1 MTIDLLNFQTNIVSL
16 HSSSLV
22 FDFYISFWRWWSPQ
36 SPFFLHFLSTL
47 DSFLS
52 HTFTTQVFF
61 SFHTSLSPN
70 SDVSHYSVL
79 FNTIFFPIFT
89 LFLYPSRPC
98 RRYEIYP
105 VCADLQGQILAC
117 YKENAGKTLNCS
129 NIAAL
134 YLQCVNNAK
143 QVRIYRTK
151 FSIVY
156 HFPYLILVNCYSC
169 FCTWVLFIFV
179 LGGMNQHFQFATVLY
194 TCEENA
200 WILKGT
206 FHPEMKIQ
214 SLLLTPCWWK
224 ILFPRL
230 NELYEAILCF
240 YLSSALKQTKKP

>member
-22 FDFYISFWRWWSPQ
+22 LDFYISFSSWQSPQ

-52 HTFTTQVFF
+52 HTFTTQGFF
-61 SFHTSLSPN
+61 FFFTLLSLSPN
-70 SDVSHYSVL
+70 SDVSHFSAL

-89 LFLYPSRPC
+89 LFLSPSRPC
-98 RRYEIYP
+98 RRYEMYP

-151 FSIVY
+151 FSVVY
-156 HFPYLILVNCYSC
+156 HFSYLILVNCNSC
-169 FCTWVLFIFV
+169 FCTWVLCIFV
-179 LGGMNQHFQFATVLY
+179 LSGMNEHFIVCNCTLY
-194 TCEENA
+194 MWGKC
-200 WILKGT
+200 
-206 FHPEMKIQ
+206 
-214 SLLLTPCWWK
+214 
-224 ILFPRL
+224 L
-230 NELYEAILCF
+230 N
-240 YLSSALKQTKKP
+240 S

>member
-22 FDFYISFWRWWSPQ
+22 LDFYISFSSWQSPQ

-52 HTFTTQVFF
+52 HTFTTQGFF
-61 SFHTSLSPN
+61 FFFTLLSLSPN
-70 SDVSHYSVL
+70 SDVSHFSAL

-89 LFLYPSRPC
+89 LFLSPSRPC
-98 RRYEIYP
+98 RRYEMYP

-151 FSIVY
+151 FSVVY
-156 HFPYLILVNCYSC
+156 HFSYLILVNCNSC
-169 FCTWVLFIFV
+169 FCMWVLCIFV
-179 LGGMNQHFQFATVLY
+179 LSGMNEHFIVCNCTLY
-194 TCEENA
+194 MWGKC
-200 WILKGT
+200 
-206 FHPEMKIQ
+206 
-214 SLLLTPCWWK
+214 
-224 ILFPRL
+224 L
-230 NELYEAILCF
+230 N
-240 YLSSALKQTKKP
+240 S

>member
-22 FDFYISFWRWWSPQ
+22 LDFYISFSSWQSPQ

-52 HTFTTQVFF
+52 HTFTTQGFF
-61 SFHTSLSPN
+61 FFFTLLSLSPN
-70 SDVSHYSVL
+70 SDVSHFSAL

-89 LFLYPSRPC
+89 LFLSPSRPC
-98 RRYEIYP
+98 RRYEMYP

-151 FSIVY
+151 FSVVY
-156 HFPYLILVNCYSC
+156 HFSYLILVNCNSC
-169 FCTWVLFIFV
+169 FCTWVLCIFV
-179 LGGMNQHFQFATVLY
+179 SSGMNEHFIVCNCTLY
-194 TCEENA
+194 MWGKC
-200 WILKGT
+200 
-206 FHPEMKIQ
+206 
-214 SLLLTPCWWK
+214 
-224 ILFPRL
+224 L
-230 NELYEAILCF
+230 N
-240 YLSSALKQTKKP
+240 S